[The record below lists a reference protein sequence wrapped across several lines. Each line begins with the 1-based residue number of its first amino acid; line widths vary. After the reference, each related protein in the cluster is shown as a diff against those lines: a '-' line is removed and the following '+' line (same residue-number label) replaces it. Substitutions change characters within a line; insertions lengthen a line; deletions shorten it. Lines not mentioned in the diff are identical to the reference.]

1 MIVEIKEN
9 IRDFI
14 VENMVIY
21 DDDVTFTDADNIFE
35 LGFVD
40 SMFALKLVTFI
51 ETEFEIKVGNED
63 LNLANFSSVDNIV
76 NFVNKKSS

>member
-1 MIVEIKEN
+1 MKEN
-9 IRDFI
+9 IREFI
-14 VENMVIY
+14 GDNMVIY

-51 ETEFEIKVGNED
+51 ETEFGIKVGNED

-76 NFVNKKSS
+76 NFVNKKVS